1 MKFAVTL
8 GRMHPRIW
16 ADAAEAADRLGF
28 DSVWLPEHL
37 VLPVAMAGS
46 PFAEAEHPPIPPT
59 TQLFDA
65 ASMLSFLAARTTRV
79 RLGTYVYLLGLR
91 HPIITA
97 RAFATLDWLSGGR
110 AVIGAGAGWLESE
123 WRALG
128 VDPGERGARFD
139 EAIAVCRRLWSEET
153 IAHDGPH
160 FAFAEVAFEPK
171 PPQGRS
177 RFSWAGSRPGRCA
190 GPARSATGGSA
201 WGTRPSPPRPMVAT
215 LQEHRAGAGRL
226 DEPFEVGGRRC
237 VQQRGRRGG
246 VGAGRGRLSDRHALD
261 PHGRGIRHH
270 GIVRPTFPRARPLTQ
285 ARANRPGDSAAPRN
299 GPERR

>member
-1 MKFAVTL
+1 VKFAVTL

-16 ADAAEAADRLGF
+16 AEAAEAADRLGF

-65 ASMLSFLAARTTRV
+65 ASMLSFLAARTTRI

-91 HPIITA
+91 HPFITA

-128 VDPGERGARFD
+128 VDPARRGARFD

-153 IAHDGPH
+153 VAHDGPH
-160 FAFAEVAFEPK
+160 FSFAEVAFEPK
-171 PPQGRS
+171 PPQGSIPILVGGESERAL
-177 RFSWAGSRPGRCA
+177 RRAGTLGDGWIGMGHTPE
-190 GPARSATGGSA
+190 SAA
-201 WGTRPSPPRPMVAT
+201 AMVAT
-215 LQEHRAGAGRL
+215 LRGHREEAGRL
-226 DEPFEVGGRRC
+226 DERFEV
-237 VQQRGRRGG
+237 VVGG
-246 VGAGRGRLSDRHALD
+246 VCTTEDDVAAWEDAGVDCLIVTPWTRSAEVFDSMASLAARLLGRPSS
-261 PHGRGIRHH
+261 
-270 GIVRPTFPRARPLTQ
+270 
-285 ARANRPGDSAAPRN
+285 PGEP
-299 GPERR
+299 

>member
-1 MKFAVTL
+1 VKFAVTL

-16 ADAAEAADRLGF
+16 ADAADAADRLGF

-91 HPIITA
+91 HPFITA
-97 RAFATLDWLSGGR
+97 RAFATVDWLSNGR

-128 VDPGERGARFD
+128 VDPASRGARFD
-139 EAIAVCRRLWSEET
+139 EAITVCRRLWSEET

-160 FAFAEVAFEPK
+160 FGFAEVAFEPK
-171 PPQGRS
+171 PPQGPIPILVGGES
-177 RFSWAGSRPGRCA
+177 
-190 GPARSATGGSA
+190 ARAL
-201 WGTRPSPPRPMVAT
+201 R
-215 LQEHRAGAGRL
+215 RAGTLGDGWIGMGHTPESAAAMVSTLRDHREEAGRR
-226 DEPFEVGGRRC
+226 DERFEVVVGGAC
-237 VQQRGRRGG
+237 TSEDDVVAWEEAG
-246 VGAGRGRLSDRHALD
+246 VDCLIVTPWTRTAEVFDTMTSFGARFIEPAS
-261 PHGRGIRHH
+261 
-270 GIVRPTFPRARPLTQ
+270 
-285 ARANRPGDSAAPRN
+285 
-299 GPERR
+299 